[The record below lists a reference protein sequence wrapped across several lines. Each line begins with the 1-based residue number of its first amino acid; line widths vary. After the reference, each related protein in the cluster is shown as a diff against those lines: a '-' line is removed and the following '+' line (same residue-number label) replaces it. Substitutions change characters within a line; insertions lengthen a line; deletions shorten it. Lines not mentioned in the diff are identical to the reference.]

1 MPKNTLSKTELEI
14 MEYFWSVNTEVLAS
28 DLRAHFPDKNWSKQ
42 TISTFLKRLVHLGF
56 LKVHKVSVVKYYY
69 SALIS
74 KTEYELLPA
83 KEVLDNV
90 YNGSYGNFIC
100 ALLPPDTDND
110 EITKLKHILADYE
123 KRNEGNAVK

>member
-14 MEYFWSVNTEVLAS
+14 MEYFWNINSEISAS

-74 KTEYELLPA
+74 KTDYELLPA
-83 KEVLDNV
+83 KDVLYNV
-90 YNGSYGNFIC
+90 YNGSYGN
-100 ALLPPDTDND
+100 
-110 EITKLKHILADYE
+110 
-123 KRNEGNAVK
+123 